1 MKVKRYF
8 FERDAQVQ
16 QLQNTVAHQRM
27 ATSRTVL
34 DDDEYATRFNRLDGA
49 IKDLAFNIRKDW
61 RSIPPWLQPVVNEDA
76 HTVGTKE
83 MTAVGRACITR
94 WLVDEVFDRFFHP
107 GLEPGLS
114 SQLKIIERNVRR
126 TGKIATDEDKENH
139 LSRISSWRRTTIE
152 GLGEMLQSRTAE
164 EHCSQLSNN
173 LVEKLTASLEIN
185 LNEPPPPGL
194 QNSVSMIIEIAL
206 GIAAKIPLESRDVYI
221 DYPLPGSLVKE
232 ACMKVETT
240 LPPLTNPG
248 ADDRSPSNERGE
260 HDDQTKDLVGDSDRD
275 NLKDSS
281 SASTG
286 GSARDIQQQQ
296 QQQQQ
301 QQGGQPP
308 KEVKK
313 KSVFGNLM
321 GKKAHP
327 GSNSSAGTRE
337 AREREEMEQRERER
351 ERGEKDRENSEARIR
366 FAAFLTVEVKGK
378 SSDVYLNKAPVYPL
392 S

>member
-49 IKDLAFNIRKDW
+49 IKDLSFNIRKDW

-76 HTVGTKE
+76 HSVGTKE

-107 GLEPGLS
+107 GLEPSLS

-139 LSRISSWRRTTIE
+139 LARLSTWRRTTID
-152 GLGEMLQSRTAE
+152 GLGEVLQSRAAE
-164 EHCSQLSNN
+164 EHFSNLSHN

-206 GIAAKIPLESRDVYI
+206 SIAAKIPMESRDVYV
-221 DYPLPGSLVKE
+221 DYPLPGSLVKD

-248 ADDRSPSNERGE
+248 AEEPPPTERGE
-260 HDDQTKDLVGDSDRD
+260 HDDQMKDLVGDSDRE
-275 NLKDSS
+275 KDSS

-286 GSARDIQQQQ
+286 GSARE
-296 QQQQQ
+296 QQ

-313 KSVFGNLM
+313 KSVFGNLI
-321 GKKAHP
+321 GKKTHT
-327 GSNSSAGTRE
+327 GSNSEPGRVGSRE
-337 AREREEMEQRERER
+337 AREREELEQRERDR
-351 ERGEKDRENSEARIR
+351 AEKDRENSEARIR
-366 FAAFLTVEVKGK
+366 FAAFVIVEIKGK
-378 SSDVYLNKAPVYPL
+378 GPDVQLNKAPVYPL